1 MKGKI
6 VVGGLVFPSECLK
19 YIRETVLKWKYSRFS
34 IIHADGCRLEALGH
48 GESKQPVIWK
58 PFILLCSM
66 FCFLKIIIFINMSSK
81 FLKDLYCLCS
91 WNNSTHQ
98 LTGKNSWGV
107 GQSLL
112 GIMILLEYSTK
123 SSIKLLT
130 RGSVQPSFLHCL
142 FFFLILKLKFFHYR
156 V

>member
-1 MKGKI
+1 MKGTI

-19 YIRETVLKWKYSRFS
+19 CIRETVLKWKYSRFS

-48 GESKQPVIWK
+48 GESKQPIIWK

-81 FLKDLYCLCS
+81 FLKDSYCLCS

-98 LTGKNSWGV
+98 LTGKGSWGI

-112 GIMILLEYSTK
+112 GTMILLEYSTK
-123 SSIKLLT
+123 SSIKPLT
-130 RGSVQPSFLHCL
+130 RGSVQPSFLHCI
-142 FFFLILKLKFFHYR
+142 FFFFFFEIKKFSL
-156 V
+156 